1 MSQLRFGLRFKLIL
15 LSGFLFAIPWLSYRY
30 VWEMEKYLR
39 QGQENTIMGTA
50 RAVATAMHERP
61 KLFDSHAS
69 FLDSVQRGRDIYAHQ
84 IENPIYLDGRANDW
98 EAFDNS
104 FIHYEIPSVD
114 ANAPT
119 NLSFKHI
126 VGKYGRFL
134 YAMFEV
140 QDDSV
145 IYRPKDS
152 LRIDRNDH
160 IKIALINSKGE
171 YQRYIIANTEPGW
184 LNAYQLVDR
193 LSSHRPARPE
203 PRIQGRWL
211 ATNTGY
217 NVELRLPLDM
227 LGAKLAFA
235 VADRDS
241 IDISAVTQVVGTADT
256 QNSDQLG
263 TVLVPSPEIEQ
274 IIKGMSH
281 NRSRIWVVDRHQ
293 RVLAKT
299 GEITESSGIWD
310 HLPQQQE
317 SSFWQNFQ
325 RQYLHPLYYTVLT
338 PPTKEFIDD
347 LKNASRL
354 EGSHITSALEGG
366 AKATWR
372 VTSDERAVVLSAAY
386 PIYIDNEVMGAV
398 IAEETTNGIRTLRNR
413 ALENL
418 FTNMLLMMLAGTV
431 ALFVFASRISSR
443 IRRLRNQA
451 EAVMDE
457 KGRIQTTIS
466 SSSTRDEIGDL
477 SRSFADLVNR
487 LTQYN
492 QYLEAMSS
500 RLSHELRTPIAVVR
514 SSLEHLGMMEQSDD
528 SQVYIQRAQDGIH
541 RLNTI
546 LTQMSEATRLE
557 QALQTSERERFPLN
571 DVVKGVMEGY
581 RMAYPNNTF
590 EVNVPESKLM
600 LDGAPEFIAQLMDKL
615 ISNAVDFSPIDQP
628 IIVELQEKKQQAI
641 LRIKNQGPRLPENM
655 QEQIF
660 DSMVSVRPEG
670 KQDTPHLGIGLYIA
684 RLITQFHRGQIRA
697 KNLADDPFETIQ
709 GVEFSVQLPLIK
721 T

>member
-1 MSQLRFGLRFKLIL
+1 MSELRFGLRFKLIL

-61 KLFDSHAS
+61 KLFDSQAS
-69 FLDSVQRGRDIYAHQ
+69 FLDSVQRGRDLYAHQ
-84 IENPIYLDGRANDW
+84 IENPIYLDGRPNDW
-98 EAFDNS
+98 EPFANS
-104 FIHYEIPSVD
+104 FLHYALPSDDPD
-114 ANAPT
+114 AT
-119 NLSFKHI
+119 KNLSFKHI

-140 QDDSV
+140 HDDVV

-160 IKIALINSKGE
+160 IKIALINSEGE

-184 LNAYQLVDR
+184 LSAYQLVDR
-193 LSSHRPARPE
+193 LSSNRPARPE
-203 PRIQGRWL
+203 PRIQGRWI
-211 ATNTGY
+211 NTDVGY

-235 VADRDS
+235 VADKDS
-241 IDISAVTQVVGTADT
+241 AELNSIIQIIGTADT
-256 QNSDQLG
+256 QNSDELG

-293 RVLAKT
+293 RVLART
-299 GEITESSGIWD
+299 GNITESTGIWD
-310 HLPQQQE
+310 QLPQQQD
-317 SSFWQNFQ
+317 SNFWQNFQ
-325 RQYLHPLYYTVLT
+325 REYLHPLYYTILT

-354 EGSHITSALEGG
+354 EGSHITSALKGD
-366 AKATWR
+366 AKADWQ
-372 VTSDERAVVLSAAY
+372 VTSDNRAVVLSAAY

-431 ALFVFASRISSR
+431 ALFLFASRISSR

-457 KGRIQTTIS
+457 KGKIRTTIS
-466 SSSTRDEIGDL
+466 SSNTRDEIGDL

-528 SQVYIQRAQDGIH
+528 SKVYIQRAQDGIH

-546 LTQMSEATRLE
+546 LTHMSEATRLE
-557 QALQTSERERFPLN
+557 QALQTSDREKFPLN
-571 DVVKGVMEGY
+571 EVVRGVMEGY
-581 RMAYPNNTF
+581 KMAYPNNQF
-590 EVNVPESKLM
+590 DVSVPEQALI
-600 LDGAPEFIAQLMDKL
+600 LNGAPEFIAQLMDKL
-615 ISNAVDFSPIDQP
+615 ISNAVDFSPVEQP
-628 IIVELQEKKQQAI
+628 IIVELYERKNYAI
-641 LRIKNQGPRLPENM
+641 LSVKNQGPRLPENM

-670 KQDTPHLGIGLYIA
+670 KQETPHLGIGLYIA
-684 RLITQFHRGQIRA
+684 RLITQFHRGQIHA
-697 KNLADDPFETIQ
+697 KNLAEDPQDGIQ
-709 GVEFSVQLPLIK
+709 GVEFSIHLPLEK
-721 T
+721 